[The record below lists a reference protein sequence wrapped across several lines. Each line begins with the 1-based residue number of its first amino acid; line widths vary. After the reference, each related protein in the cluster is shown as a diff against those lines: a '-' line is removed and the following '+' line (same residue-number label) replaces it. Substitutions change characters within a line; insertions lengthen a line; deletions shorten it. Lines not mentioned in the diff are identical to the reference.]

1 MVELVDTLDLG
12 SSAFG
17 RAGSSPVS
25 GSPACQDKHVE
36 VVSETIQDAG
46 SNPAA
51 SNLIRIH
58 NFIRT
63 RSEFSESS
71 GLFRGCN
78 GIDWLRR

>member
-51 SNLIRIH
+51 SNLIRI
-58 NFIRT
+58 
-63 RSEFSESS
+63 
-71 GLFRGCN
+71 
-78 GIDWLRR
+78 

>member
-25 GSPACQDKHVE
+25 GNPACQDKHVE
-36 VVSETIQDAG
+36 VVIKTIQDVG
-46 SNPAA
+46 SNPTA
-51 SNLIRIH
+51 SNLIRIQDI
-58 NFIRT
+58 NRA
-63 RSEFSESS
+63 RSEFSMSS
-71 GLFRGCN
+71 GLFRGRN

>member
-25 GSPACQDKHVE
+25 GNPAQQDMIVD
-36 VVSETIQDAG
+36 VVSETIQDVG
-46 SNPAA
+46 SNPTA

-58 NFIRT
+58 GIIRA
-63 RSEFSESS
+63 FQ
-71 GLFRGCN
+71 GA
-78 GIDWLRR
+78 